1 MLEIST
7 MKHVILS
14 ALLLVAAAFSAQ
26 AQNPLDVS
34 LHLNAAEAG
43 PEGIPV
49 TFAIQAGGAVLTE
62 TAFTDADG
70 LGSTTFDV
78 PPGTMQGLVFATYFD
93 CDSVEAIVT
102 GTFYVNALGGLAPVE
117 MTGDWC
123 GGGSTGGGCNPL
135 LAGEA
140 TLAGAWAFMVLDAPE
155 DGTYE
160 WSVDGITVSDNYTSE
175 FIWPFEAGGVYSVCV
190 TMNSATCGTWTDC
203 YTVDTTGG
211 NTFECAISFIAT
223 QTFDADSNFVANSV
237 DVWVPQ
243 FDANA
248 QYFWDFGDEG
258 SSTEAL
264 PTHVYAGNG
273 PYVLCVTATWDSPAM
288 GLCTAT
294 YCDTLE
300 LDADGILQFVEGFT
314 INVYPGSPA
323 VNAVAELA
331 SAVSAVYPNPVAA
344 GTPVAW
350 TVSAGQTLDR
360 VELIDALGRPVRALR
375 GGASLPTE
383 GLAPGTYLLR
393 FTSLNGQARTQRLII
408 Q

>member
-1 MLEIST
+1 

-26 AQNPLDVS
+26 AQYPLSVS
-34 LHLNAAEAG
+34 LHLNASEAG

-49 TFAIQAGGAVLTE
+49 TFALQAGGAVLSE
-62 TAFTDADG
+62 TAFTDANG

-78 PPGTMQGLVFATYFD
+78 PAGTMQGLVFATYFD
-93 CDSVEAIVT
+93 CDSLETVVT
-102 GTFYVNALGGLAPVE
+102 STFYVNALGGLAPVE
-117 MTGDWC
+117 MTGEWC
-123 GGGSTGGGCNPL
+123 GGATGGGCTPL
-135 LAGEA
+135 LVGEA
-140 TLAGAWAFMVLDAPE
+140 GLAGAWAFLVLDAPE

-190 TMNSATCGTWTDC
+190 TMSSMTCGTWTDC

-211 NTFECAISFIAT
+211 NTFECSISFIAT
-223 QTFDADSNFVANSV
+223 QTFDADSNLVANSV

-243 FDANA
+243 FDASA

-258 SSTEAL
+258 SSTDAL

-294 YCDTLE
+294 FCDTLE
-300 LDADGILQFVEGFT
+300 LDADGILQFAEGFV
-314 INVYPGSPA
+314 INVLAGNPA
-323 VNAVAELA
+323 VNAVPEVEA
-331 SAVSAVYPNPVAA
+331 AVSAVYPNPVLA
-344 GTPVAW
+344 GTPVTW
-350 TVSAGQTLDR
+350 TVLQGQTLDR
-360 VELIDALGRPVRALR
+360 VELLDALGRPVVALR
-375 GGASLPTE
+375 GATSCPTD
-383 GLAPGTYLLR
+383 GLAPGAYFLR
-393 FTSLNGQARTQRLII
+393 VTTTSGITNTQRLLIH
-408 Q
+408 